1 MGIIDSTH
9 YRLTCKACGAVDT
22 PSAHQKGSAY
32 SGGSWSGPD
41 SKVFSLRTEP
51 SYGEDV
57 IKSASCPCGGEV
69 EVVITRTGP

>member
-9 YRLTCKACGAVDT
+9 YSLTCTSCGAIDT

-41 SKVFSLRTEP
+41 SKVFLLHTED

-69 EVVITRTGP
+69 EVKITRTGP

>member
-9 YRLTCKACGAVDT
+9 YRLTYKACGTVDT
-22 PSAHQKGSAY
+22 PSAHQKGSGY